1 MRSWKPDTKTQ
12 SLRHMSGLNS
22 VIYSLKWVCSSFTW
36 ARNYTRHG
44 CCGQDALPSGYS
56 AQAERRVTCSLTV
69 KMQTELWRYSQ
80 RTGSLHDR
88 KSQQPRLQET
98 AASDAPLRTHPLA
111 LPLRSLW
118 VIWHQTLQSG
128 DSLPPFPCTTC
139 FMLFLSFLICA
150 LEGTSH
156 LPFVPYACD
165 SYKL

>member
-1 MRSWKPDTKTQ
+1 MRNWKPDTKTQ

-22 VIYSLKWVCSSFTW
+22 VIYSLNWVCSPFTW

-118 VIWHQTLQSG
+118 PWCGIKHFGVVIAYHLSPV
-128 DSLPPFPCTTC
+128 PPASCC
-139 FMLFLSFLICA
+139 FSSFLSVL
-150 LEGTSH
+150 
-156 LPFVPYACD
+156 
-165 SYKL
+165 